1 MYPAEFAYAAPATLT
16 EAVQLLQQGNGEAK
30 LLAGGQSLIPLLK
43 LRLAEPGALVDLR
56 RIPELR
62 GIREEGDA
70 AVVGAM
76 TTYFEALKSPI
87 LSRRAPLLAEA
98 IQQVGDMQVRAR
110 GTLGGSLAH
119 ADPAG
124 DLPAVALALDAT
136 LTAVGPSGTRT
147 IAASNFFVDM
157 LATALKP
164 DEVLTQIRFPAIDT
178 LGAGSAYVKHRQ
190 PASGYAVVGV
200 AAVVR
205 IASDGTCQSA
215 RVAITGAGTK
225 ATRATAVE
233 QALGGELLER
243 RRSGASRHLCRRW
256 ARPALRHV
264 CLGGLPRASGA
275 GAHATGAGAGRRA
288 SAEMRRNLGPA

>member
-1 MYPAEFAYAAPATLT
+1 MYPAEFAYAAPATLA

-70 AVVGAM
+70 RGRRRDDHLLRGA
-76 TTYFEALKSPI
+76 EVADPL
-87 LSRRAPLLAEA
+87 RRAPLLAEA

-110 GTLGGSLAH
+110 GTVGGSLAH

-147 IAASNFFVDM
+147 IAAREFFVDM

-164 DEVLTQIRFPAIDT
+164 DEVLTRIRFPAIDT
-178 LGAGSAYVKHRQ
+178 PAHGLG
-190 PASGYAVVGV
+190 
-200 AAVVR
+200 
-205 IASDGTCQSA
+205 
-215 RVAITGAGTK
+215 
-225 ATRATAVE
+225 
-233 QALGGELLER
+233 
-243 RRSGASRHLCRRW
+243 
-256 ARPALRHV
+256 LRE
-264 CLGGLPRASGA
+264 
-275 GAHATGAGAGRRA
+275 A
-288 SAEMRRNLGPA
+288 SAASERLRRGGGRGGRADRG